1 VSDFYAQLEEQLV
14 AAGRRRDGQGRARR
28 MLAGRGR
35 RLAAAGALAV
45 AIAAAVVVSLVPVQ
59 RDAAPRRPALPA
71 APAPSVQA
79 DLSGIR
85 VAILNG
91 TTRTGLAR
99 ATAGELDARHARIA
113 STGNAANQQ
122 LALTEVR
129 YRRGARA
136 KALRVAAALGVGRVG
151 PSTSS
156 QRNVRRADV
165 VVLVGADRQLRAA
178 PSLVPRVPTAPA
190 PSVPRAPIAPA
201 PSATVPEVPAP

>member
-1 VSDFYAQLEEQLV
+1 VTDFYAQLEEQLV
-14 AAGRRRDGQGRARR
+14 TAARRRDGQGRPQR

-35 RLAAAGALAV
+35 RLAAGALAV
-45 AIAAAVVVSLVPVQ
+45 AIAAAVVVSVAPVQ

-71 APAPSVQA
+71 APEPSVRA

-99 ATAGELDARHARIA
+99 ATADVLDARHARIA
-113 STGNAANQQ
+113 GTGNAARQQ

-151 PSTSS
+151 PYASS
-156 QRNVRRADV
+156 PRGVRRADV
-165 VVLVGADRQLRAA
+165 VVLVGADRQPRAKPA
-178 PSLVPRVPTAPA
+178 PAPVPRVPGP
-190 PSVPRAPIAPA
+190 
-201 PSATVPEVPAP
+201 

>member
-1 VSDFYAQLEEQLV
+1 MSDFYALLEEQLV
-14 AAGRRRDGQGRARR
+14 AAGRRRNGQGRAHR

-45 AIAAAVVVSLVPVQ
+45 TIAAAVVVSVTPLQ
-59 RDAAPRRPALPA
+59 RDAVQRRPAPA
-71 APAPSVQA
+71 TLAPSVQA

-113 STGNAANQQ
+113 STGNAAGQQ
-122 LALTEVR
+122 VALTEVR

-136 KALRVAAALGVGRVG
+136 KALRVAAALGVGRIG

-156 QRNVRRADV
+156 QPRVGRADV
-165 VVLVGADRQLRAA
+165 IVLVGADRQYGA
-178 PSLVPRVPTAPA
+178 TWQ
-190 PSVPRAPIAPA
+190 SVPRPAAPPMPPEI
-201 PSATVPEVPAP
+201 VPEAPTP